1 MNFDDIDKLTSPEA
15 KKKAEKVASDA
26 KQLTIETAQAYHRLF
41 KTVDGQ
47 RVLNDLTQKMIYEN
61 YTPHESSNVNYIAAY
76 KNGESGV
83 VKFIITQITKAE
95 AI

>member
-15 KKKAEKVASDA
+15 KKKAEKAASDA

-47 RVLNDLTQKMIYEN
+47 RVLNDLTQNMIYGNDTSFEAININ
-61 YTPHESSNVNYIAAY
+61 YEAAY
-76 KNGESGV
+76 KNGEAGV
-83 VKFIITQITKAE
+83 VKYIINQITKAE